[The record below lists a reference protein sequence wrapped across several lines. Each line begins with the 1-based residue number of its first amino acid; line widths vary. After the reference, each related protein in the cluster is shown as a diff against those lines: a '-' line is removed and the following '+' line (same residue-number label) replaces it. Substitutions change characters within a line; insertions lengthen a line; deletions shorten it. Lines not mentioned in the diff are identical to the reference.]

1 MRTLACCLVVVLC
14 ACSPAPEPSKPQP
27 KPIPHEDVN
36 AFVTLYIA
44 RTNAG
49 ETARAMTMIEKS
61 KDVTSITGAKV
72 THGWDAIRE
81 ATERNARQPAP
92 GKVALGDME
101 VFTLGPDTALASGP
115 MRIGG
120 GSFQIGNRTVNE
132 LGGAYTI
139 VVKRT
144 PEGLK
149 VIHEHFSVRA
159 L

>member
-1 MRTLACCLVVVLC
+1 MRIAAASLALLLC
-14 ACSPAPEPSKPQP
+14 ACSPKPEQAP
-27 KPIPHEDVN
+27 PIPHSDVN

-49 ETARAMTMIEKS
+49 ATAQAMTMIEKS
-61 KDVTSITGAKV
+61 KDVTSITGARIA
-72 THGWDAIRE
+72 HGWDAIRE
-81 ATERNARQPAP
+81 AADRNARQANP
-92 GKVALGDME
+92 GKVALGSME

-115 MRIGG
+115 IRIGG
-120 GSFQIGNRTVNE
+120 GPFKIGDRTVDE

-144 PEGLK
+144 PDGLRI
-149 VIHEHFSVRA
+149 IHEHFSIRA